1 MTVTIKVDLAKGTL
15 SAFESVIDV
24 SCVVRNEVNG
34 WRKKDQVVY
43 SLPDKKPI
51 QPRQFPKGLWAVG
64 KPDVR
69 TDPYLAPFFIPTSAW
84 QYMPIWELDNKKCYL
99 RETKNKCKDVGYGL
113 HYSESTSTQ
122 GCIKIIKKYDLLWLV
137 NMIKNHQSLGDV
149 IMLEVV

>member
-1 MTVTIKVDLAKGTL
+1 MTITIHADLEKSVL
-15 SAFESVIDV
+15 KAFDSDIAI
-24 SCVVRNEVNG
+24 SCIVRNEVNG

-43 SLPDKKPI
+43 SLPNKKPI

-84 QYMPIWELDNKKCYL
+84 QYMPIWELDNMKCYL

-122 GCIKIIKKYDLLWLV
+122 GCIKIMKKYDLLWLV